1 VPTLPAL
8 RIVPL
13 EPGLEP
19 AWQEFVSRRANS
31 LFYAS
36 LEYRDLVARVL
47 GATPHYLVA
56 IHGQEVRGVLPS
68 FAATDAS
75 LGTVLNSL
83 PYYGANGGIITD
95 GSAEAGEALLGAYL
109 QLEQSLGC
117 AASTLI
123 ASPHDGALNIYE
135 KDLGCTFRDSRI
147 GQLTRLP
154 RGSARAEDELFG
166 RYDESARRNV
176 RKARKSGVTFRESN
190 SEEDLR
196 FLHRTHRDNIL
207 QVGGLPKDWSFFEAV
222 PKPVSKG
229 SWSVWVAEK
238 DGEPIAALLLFRFN
252 STVEYYTPAVVEA
265 FRPLQALALLVH
277 EAMCLAARE
286 GFEWWN
292 WGGTWASQEGVYRFK
307 KKWGAQDKLYYYYCR
322 LADRQVLHASR
333 QALLEA
339 FPGFFVVPFDKLIP
353 ESSVA

>member
-1 VPTLPAL
+1 M

-19 AWQEFVSRRANS
+19 AWREFVLRRSNS

-47 GATPHYLVA
+47 GATPHYFVA
-56 IHGQEVRGVLPS
+56 MHGQEVRGVLPT
-68 FAATDAS
+68 FAATDAVF
-75 LGTVLNSL
+75 GTVLNSL
-83 PYYGANGGIITD
+83 PYYGANGGILTD
-95 GSAEAGEALLGAYL
+95 GSAEVGQALLGAYL
-109 QLEQSLGC
+109 ELEHALGC

-123 ASPHDGALNIYE
+123 ASPYDGALDIYE
-135 KDLGCTFRDSRI
+135 KDLACTFRDSRV
-147 GQLTRLP
+147 GQLTPLP
-154 RGSARAEDELFG
+154 RGSARAEEDLFSI
-166 RYDESARRNV
+166 YDESARRNV
-176 RKARKSGVTFRESN
+176 RKARKSGVTYRESN

-207 QVGGLPKDWSFFEAV
+207 QVGGLPKDWSFFETV
-222 PKPVSKG
+222 PETVSMA

-238 DGEPIAALLLFRFN
+238 DCEPIAALLLFRFN

-277 EAMCLAARE
+277 EAMCEAARG
-286 GFEWWN
+286 GFKWWN

-307 KKWGAQDKLYYYYCR
+307 KKWGAHDKPYYYYCR
-322 LADRQVLHASR
+322 LTDQRILASNR
-333 QALLEA
+333 EALLSA
-339 FPGFFVVPFDKLIP
+339 FPGFFVVPFDKLQSRSTAR
-353 ESSVA
+353 EGAG